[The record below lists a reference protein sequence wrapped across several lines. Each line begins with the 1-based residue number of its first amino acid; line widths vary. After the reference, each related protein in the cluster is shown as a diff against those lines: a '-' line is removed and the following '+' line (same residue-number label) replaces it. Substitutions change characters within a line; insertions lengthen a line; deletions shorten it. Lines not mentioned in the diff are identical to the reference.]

1 MDEANALAILLRSGA
16 GAAALRR
23 LLDSHGSARA
33 ARMAGP
39 SAWRAA
45 GFDAVAVARAGM
57 PDRRL
62 RALDEAWLAQP
73 GQRLLGCHDA
83 DYPPLL
89 HAGKSPPVALW
100 LRGDAGLLWRPQVAI
115 VGSRA
120 PSAGGCENAATF
132 ARECATA
139 GLVVTSG
146 LATGIDAAAHRGALA
161 AGTTVAVL
169 GNGPDECYPR
179 SNAALFERIAER
191 GCLVTEHPPGTPSHR
206 SHFPSRNRII
216 ATLSLGT
223 LVVEA
228 AMRSGALITAK
239 DAIEAGRE
247 VFALPGSIHHAL
259 ARGCHYLIRDGAQ
272 LVETPQEVVAALAH
286 AAGNCAGSLRGGVLR
301 PSRQVAAA
309 VAGEGQANGN
319 DPFMG
324 ILRAMSHDP
333 VNLDQLCRRTGLTVA
348 PLSAMLLALELEGK
362 ITAEHG
368 RYTRRY

>member
-1 MDEANALAILLRSGA
+1 MDEANAFAILLRSGA
-16 GAAALRR
+16 GAAALR
-23 LLDSHGSARA
+23 LLLQTHGSARA

-39 SAWRAA
+39 SAWRAV
-45 GFDAVAVARAGM
+45 GFDAAAVARAAL

-73 GQRLLGCHDA
+73 GQRLLGCHER

-89 HAGKSPPVALW
+89 REAKSPPVALW

-115 VGSRA
+115 VGSRR
-120 PSAGGCENAATF
+120 PSPGGRDNAFEF
-132 ARECATA
+132 ARAA
-139 GLVVTSG
+139 AASGLVVTSG
-146 LATGIDAAAHRGALA
+146 LAAGIDAAAHLGALA
-161 AGTTVAVL
+161 SGHTVAVL
-169 GNGPDECYPR
+169 GNGADRCYPR
-179 SNAALFERIAER
+179 SNAALLERVAAR
-191 GCLVTEHPPGTPSHR
+191 GCLVTEHPPGTASHR
-206 SHFPSRNRII
+206 NHFPSRNRII

-228 AMRSGALITAK
+228 ATRSGALITAK
-239 DAIEAGRE
+239 DAVEAGRE
-247 VFALPGSIHHAL
+247 VFALPGSIHHPL
-259 ARGCHYLIRDGAQ
+259 ARGCHALIRDGAL

-286 AAGNCAGSLRGGVLR
+286 AARNCADNLRGEVLQ
-301 PSRQVAAA
+301 PARQVAAA
-309 VAGEGQANGN
+309 VAGAPAQGGDALNE
-319 DPFMG
+319 

-368 RYTRRY
+368 RYTRRC